1 MRPAPSPA
9 RSCPGAPLPTATS
22 VGAIKRS
29 SGAVPFHQGC
39 RSRGTGGPMAEAS
52 RCSLPRNAIRRRA
65 HQPTAPP
72 DFLGDLPR
80 GGASVRWPRP
90 APPSVTRNVAEPA
103 PTRGVPPF
111 RSIGEAGVSCIRPA
125 CRTAEARTERHRC
138 RRRPVR
144 HRYDPSLRVL
154 FPLPLL
160 LAKRKEKNVGKPAP
174 DEGDGPDHRNPS
186 RRRHRSNRIRVSP
199 GAILRFS
206 RSAT

>member
-90 APPSVTRNVAEPA
+90 APPSVTRNVAEPTLPVDRRSGSLMHPPSLPHGGSSDREA
-103 PTRGVPPF
+103 PL
-111 RSIGEAGVSCIRPA
+111 S
-125 CRTAEARTERHRC
+125 AEARPSPIRPFPPGPIPASSSPCETQGEERRQTRP
-138 RRRPVR
+138 RR
-144 HRYDPSLRVL
+144 
-154 FPLPLL
+154 
-160 LAKRKEKNVGKPAP
+160 G
-174 DEGDGPDHRNPS
+174 
-186 RRRHRSNRIRVSP
+186 RR
-199 GAILRFS
+199 S
-206 RSAT
+206 RSS